1 MTTLVFDV
9 NETLLD
15 ISHMDP
21 IFEDIFG
28 SGDVRKEWFSQ
39 VIQDALVASLI
50 DRYSDFGKIGVSA
63 FELIAARRSISVGED
78 DFSRIVEAMRSLPA
92 HPEVPEQLQRLLSRG
107 FRLVTLTNSPPALVA
122 AQLENAGI
130 SAFFDKQLSVDS
142 VRAFKPSNK
151 VYEFAASDLGETASD
166 LWLIAAHNWDTSGAL
181 AAGWNAAF
189 IARPG
194 MQLSRLD
201 QQPQIVG
208 PSLIEV
214 VDQLI
219 EKLG

>member
-50 DRYSDFGKIGVSA
+50 DRYFDFGKIGVSA
-63 FELIAARRSISVGED
+63 FELIAARRSVSVGED

-92 HPEVPEQLQRLLSRG
+92 HPEVPAQLQRLRDRG
-107 FRLVTLTNSPPALVA
+107 FTLVTLTNSPPALVA

-130 SAFFDKQLSVDS
+130 STFFEKQLSVDS
-142 VRAFKPSNK
+142 VRAFKPSQK
-151 VYEFAASDLGETASD
+151 VYEFAAQELSETAGD

-181 AAGWNAAF
+181 ASGWNAAF
-189 IARPG
+189 ISRPS

-201 QQPQIVG
+201 QQPQVVG
-208 PSLIEV
+208 PSLVEV
-214 VDQLI
+214 ADQLI
-219 EKLG
+219 QQLG